1 MIKRIA
7 FSLGL
12 CGCALY
18 IAVWLVFIFNIA
30 SPATLNI
37 DRVSFFVGCIILRL
51 AICLG
56 ICVLGIA
63 CSLFRQ
69 AKAHAARRRVY
80 FILFVPLAIEIGLWS
95 FIVIGTL
102 VRGI

>member
-18 IAVWLVFIFNIA
+18 IAVWMMAIFNIVR
-30 SPATLNI
+30 PATLNI

-69 AKAHAARRRVY
+69 ANAHASRRRVF

-95 FIVIGTL
+95 FFAIGTL
-102 VRGI
+102 IRGI